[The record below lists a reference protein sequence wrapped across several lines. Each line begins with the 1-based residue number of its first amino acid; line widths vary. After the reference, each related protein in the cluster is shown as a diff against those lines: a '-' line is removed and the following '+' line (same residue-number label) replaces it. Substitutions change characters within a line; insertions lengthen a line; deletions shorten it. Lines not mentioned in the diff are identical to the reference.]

1 MKKLMKILNVSPKK
15 NKILR
20 VQVKDKSCNSPE
32 GLQLYQKET
41 PTWVFSCEYS
51 KSFRNSFF
59 IEQLWWLLLNYV
71 LVSEKNF
78 KKEN

>member
-1 MKKLMKILNVSPKK
+1 MKKLMKIFKVSPKK
-15 NKILR
+15 KKILR
-20 VQVKDKSCNSPE
+20 VHIKNKSCTSPE

-59 IEQLWWLLLNYV
+59 IEQLWRLLLNYV

-78 KKEN
+78 KNES

>member
-1 MKKLMKILNVSPKK
+1 MKKLMNIFKVSPKK
-15 NKILR
+15 KKILR
-20 VQVKDKSCNSPE
+20 VNVKDKSCNSPE
-32 GLQLYQKET
+32 GLQLYQKEA
-41 PTWVFSCEYS
+41 PNWVFSREYS

-78 KKEN
+78 KKES